1 MVFAEEAINDLLL
14 ITDYL
19 TQSYSYCGFGQPPAE
34 ANRHAEE
41 CIEAIIAAAE
51 RLLTTPFRGE
61 CHHDLLPGLC
71 HLALDRAV
79 TLFVHALSSEKS
91 RFWPCSLG
99 DRIISDGCRCACSK
113 TAPRVES

>member
-14 ITDYL
+14 ITDYH
-19 TQSYSYCGFGQPPAE
+19 TQSYSYCGFSQPPAE

-51 RLLTTPFRGE
+51 RLVTTPFRGE

-79 TLFVHALSSEKS
+79 TLFVHTLSSEKS
-91 RFWPCSLG
+91 RCWPCFLG
-99 DRIISDGCRCACSK
+99 DRIISDGCWCACSK